1 MVKEAVR
8 TIENTSRF
16 EASVLS
22 RILSRRLTKVEEPD
36 AFRDHLLNPKPC
48 MELGGGR
55 RRLR

>member
-22 RILSRRLTKVEEPD
+22 RILSRCLTKVEVRD
-36 AFRDHLLNPKPC
+36 AFRDHLLKPKVC
-48 MELGGGR
+48 MELGGW